1 MCCRSASSCVSVIN
15 VKLAAS
21 ANSLSGEFAPPP
33 GNPPLPQRRRLLFGT
48 FLEGRGEAAVPGFRV
63 PKKKT
68 TDPSLSFDSW
78 VTFRRRASEGG

>member
-1 MCCRSASSCVSVIN
+1 MCCRSASSCVSVTD

-48 FLEGRGEAAVPGFRV
+48 FLKGRGEAAVTGFRV
-63 PKKKT
+63 PPKKQLI
-68 TDPSLSFDSW
+68 P
-78 VTFRRRASEGG
+78 VCRASEGG